1 MMRGLEI
8 AVDDGG
14 GYGRQ
19 RRNGRQGGRG
29 RAGRWGQSIFSILM
43 REIFHILQEFIE

>member
-1 MMRGLEI
+1 MGDSGAM
-8 AVDDGG
+8 GG
-14 GYGRQ
+14 RTAGRP
-19 RRNGRQGGRG
+19 RQGGRG